1 MKHKLKY
8 VFYFIMML
16 GAIAALGWIVM
27 SLWNWIIPS
36 IFANGLPIDYFR
48 ALGLL
53 VLCRVLFGG
62 FHGRG
67 GWHNHKH
74 MQRWHKMTDEEKE
87 KFKQGM
93 MGFHSRGR
101 D

>member
-1 MKHKLKY
+1 MKHKIKY
-8 VFYFIMML
+8 LFYFIMMI

-36 IFANGLPIDYFR
+36 LFANALSIDYFR

-53 VLCRVLFGG
+53 ILCRVLFGG

-67 GWHNHKH
+67 GWHHHRH
-74 MQRWHKMTDEEKE
+74 MQRWHSMTDEEKE

-93 MGFHSRGR
+93 MGFRGRGR